1 MLLLTKSSL
10 LFGKEIRHCDACL
23 AGQSWLGDQ
32 PHPRFAPCWLA
43 VNVYAYALMHMQP
56 LLMSVM
62 EHLRYADGK
71 RIVSV
76 GTVNLAKNIFI
87 GCSD

>member
-10 LFGKEIRHCDACL
+10 LFGKKFAIVACL
-23 AGQSWLGDQ
+23 AGQSWLGTS
-32 PHPRFAPCWLA
+32 PTPVLCCWLA

-56 LLMSVM
+56 LSM

-71 RIVSV
+71 RIVSI
-76 GTVNLAKNIFI
+76 GTVNLAKIYSLGVLI
-87 GCSD
+87 D